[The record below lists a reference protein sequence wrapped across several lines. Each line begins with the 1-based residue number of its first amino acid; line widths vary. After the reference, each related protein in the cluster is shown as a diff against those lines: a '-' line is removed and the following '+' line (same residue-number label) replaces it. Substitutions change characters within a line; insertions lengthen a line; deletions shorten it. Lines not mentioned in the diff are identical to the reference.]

1 MRKVIAIA
9 GSDSSGGAG
18 IQADIKTITL
28 LGAYATSAI
37 TALTA
42 QNTCGV
48 EAIQPVPPEFVAK
61 QIELILTDIGAD
73 AGKTGMLHTSSVIDA
88 VASALQRFPVPNL
101 VVDPVM
107 LSKSGHTL
115 LEDDAIEA
123 LVAGIFPLATLITP
137 NAPEAGR
144 ILGREVKT
152 LDDAE
157 AAAREIVDRGLAP
170 AVVVKG
176 GHLKGEATDIF
187 FDGSEMLHVRGER
200 IQTTSTHGTGCTYAS
215 AIATFLAFECSLKE
229 AVLKAKDFIGR
240 ALRFAEPIGTGHGP
254 VNHYA
259 AALEK
264 AERAQLLASLH
275 EALRKLQAAEIG
287 PLIPEVQSNLAAA
300 LPWSASLD
308 DIAAFPGRIIRFGNR
323 IRTLACADF
332 GASSHMGRALLA
344 AKQRDPSIRAVM
356 NIRFSEPAIRAA
368 QALGFKLVSF
378 DRLDQPDAGEHKED
392 STLDWAV
399 DWVFRNKGFIPDVI
413 FDRGAVGKEAMVR
426 VFGRSPID
434 VASKIIRLKNKLQ
447 EGSR

>member
-88 VASALQRFPVPNL
+88 VASVLQRFPVPNL

-187 FDGSEMLHVRGER
+187 FDGSEMLGANVFKPPRPTARDAH
-200 IQTTSTHGTGCTYAS
+200 TPPPSPPSSPSS
-215 AIATFLAFECSLKE
+215 A
-229 AVLKAKDFIGR
+229 
-240 ALRFAEPIGTGHGP
+240 
-254 VNHYA
+254 
-259 AALEK
+259 
-264 AERAQLLASLH
+264 
-275 EALRKLQAAEIG
+275 
-287 PLIPEVQSNLAAA
+287 
-300 LPWSASLD
+300 
-308 DIAAFPGRIIRFGNR
+308 
-323 IRTLACADF
+323 
-332 GASSHMGRALLA
+332 
-344 AKQRDPSIRAVM
+344 PSKKP
-356 NIRFSEPAIRAA
+356 S
-368 QALGFKLVSF
+368 
-378 DRLDQPDAGEHKED
+378 
-392 STLDWAV
+392 
-399 DWVFRNKGFIPDVI
+399 
-413 FDRGAVGKEAMVR
+413 
-426 VFGRSPID
+426 
-434 VASKIIRLKNKLQ
+434 
-447 EGSR
+447 